1 MTLVRRQLIR
11 NSWAQIVPMADQAAA
26 LFYERLFEID
36 PSTRCLF
43 RNADVEQQRKKL
55 LELLGV
61 VVHGLDDLD
70 ALSAMLEG
78 LGRRWAGCGVKDRH
92 YEAVGAALLWTLQQG
107 LGPSWTPEVAA
118 AWSEVYALL
127 SAVMRAA
134 QRQAAFDVSSR
145 PAA

>member
-1 MTLVRRQLIR
+1 
-11 NSWAQIVPMADQAAA
+11 
-26 LFYERLFEID
+26 
-36 PSTRCLF
+36 
-43 RNADVEQQRKKL
+43 
-55 LELLGV
+55 
-61 VVHGLDDLD
+61 
-70 ALSAMLEG
+70 MLEG

-134 QRQAAFDVSSR
+134 QRQAAFEASSR